1 MKSNLRSV
9 AFIYAS
15 KIIAFAVNSLSVIIV
30 VPYVASVPEHYA
42 IYMFALSLTF
52 ILTYGDLGFL
62 SAAQKYCATSVGAEQ
77 FDTEIKDVG
86 YVLAL
91 LLSIGFIFLI
101 IMVFGSVNPSLF
113 IPSLEA
119 ESKKLAS
126 SIFLIIGI
134 MMPIQVLLQRLAN
147 LILASR
153 LKEYIFVFLDII
165 ANVAKVII
173 VPYFELSSGFAL
185 ELYLISSI
193 SLSISAAFLSLLL
206 IKIFTNFDLL
216 ILFRFI
222 RFTRSSFD
230 KMKALALSSILST
243 IFFILTFELDLVIAA
258 RLFSLESIAIYAL
271 ALTLINFIRN
281 SSSVIYAPIIAFVNR
296 DLGAGHKE
304 KVLRN
309 FQEIIEFSL
318 SLFITLVLVIYLSA
332 EPLIVQWLGYENVLI
347 AEIFQVMLIGSIFV
361 SLSNLLPLVATT
373 YEHKT
378 QLIIAGGIPFVAFY
392 VFLLST
398 LNFYDDFSIMTLAYA
413 KAIALMSSAVFALLY
428 FKKVLIFTFNQLKV
442 MLCCCISAYVLF
454 LILDFFIHPAYT
466 EFLATD
472 IELVTLLAM
481 LLMGVVFIWI
491 FLLCLIETTR
501 SKFIRLCRRVAT
513 LNL

>member
-1 MKSNLRSV
+1 
-9 AFIYAS
+9 
-15 KIIAFAVNSLSVIIV
+15 
-30 VPYVASVPEHYA
+30 
-42 IYMFALSLTF
+42 
-52 ILTYGDLGFL
+52 
-62 SAAQKYCATSVGAEQ
+62 
-77 FDTEIKDVG
+77 
-86 YVLAL
+86 
-91 LLSIGFIFLI
+91 
-101 IMVFGSVNPSLF
+101 
-113 IPSLEA
+113 
-119 ESKKLAS
+119 
-126 SIFLIIGI
+126 
-134 MMPIQVLLQRLAN
+134 MPIQVLLQRLAN

-222 RFTRSSFD
+222 KFTRSSFD

-392 VFLLST
+392 VFLLSA
-398 LNFYDDFSIMTLAYA
+398 LNFYDDFSIMT
-413 KAIALMSSAVFALLY
+413 SP
-428 FKKVLIFTFNQLKV
+428 TQRQL
-442 MLCCCISAYVLF
+442 
-454 LILDFFIHPAYT
+454 H
-466 EFLATD
+466 
-472 IELVTLLAM
+472 
-481 LLMGVVFIWI
+481 
-491 FLLCLIETTR
+491 
-501 SKFIRLCRRVAT
+501 
-513 LNL
+513 